1 MLALVGV
8 LLCAHATSV
17 AAVPDPAA
25 DRADDDVVDV
35 TRASAS
41 LDLGLAPRD
50 GLLTLLPMAQLTPT
64 QGPSILLA
72 QADAAA
78 PAPSLSAPPS
88 TESLPRARG
97 IAGESRVFW
106 YATGASALASL
117 GLRVVAFVPGLIAA
131 LTIGTMSFAFGPAV
145 PMILFV
151 ALATGFAG
159 VDAAVGALAGSL
171 VFDRASSFYDSRYVA
186 AFTGQFLGNALAVGV
201 GSLLFGYGMMLI
213 TGATMLT
220 EFTGPSVLVGLS
232 FFSFFGFLPAAVV
245 AFFASIALPSL
256 VGAWALAN
264 TASPRAG
271 YRVDP
276 TWSPFAFVD
285 ELAPARRSSAGAPT
299 GALSPLAFVFSTP
312 LAPR

>member
-8 LLCAHATSV
+8 FVCAHAT
-17 AAVPDPAA
+17 ALATLPDPTGE
-25 DRADDDVVDV
+25 RDDAVVDLS
-35 TRASAS
+35 TQTAA
-41 LDLGLAPRD
+41 LDVDIAPRD
-50 GLLTLLPMAQLTPT
+50 GLLTLLPKAQLSPT
-64 QGPSILLA
+64 QGPTVSLA
-72 QADAAA
+72 QADVAP
-78 PAPSLSAPPS
+78 PAPSITAPSS
-88 TESLPRARG
+88 TDGLPRARG

-131 LTIGTMSFAFGPAV
+131 LTIGSMSFAFGPAV

-213 TGATMLT
+213 TGVTMLT
-220 EFTGPSVLVGLS
+220 EFTGPSVLIGLT
-232 FFSFFGFLPAAVV
+232 FFSFFGFLPASVV

-264 TASPRAG
+264 TATPRAG
-271 YRVDP
+271 YRIDP
-276 TWSPFAFVD
+276 SWSPFAVVD
-285 ELAPARRSSAGAPT
+285 ERAPARRTSARESKDG
-299 GALSPLAFVFSTP
+299 LSPLAFVFPTP
-312 LAPR
+312 LALR